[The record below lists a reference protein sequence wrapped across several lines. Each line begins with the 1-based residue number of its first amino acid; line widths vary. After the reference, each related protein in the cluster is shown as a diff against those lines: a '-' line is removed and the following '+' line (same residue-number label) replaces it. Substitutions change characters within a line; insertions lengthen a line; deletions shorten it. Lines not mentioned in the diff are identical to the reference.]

1 MSLKIKKLMPLITR
15 AFPDNFTTS
24 QVKGWEILRIKA
36 SWFFVCFVLFFLIQ
50 TPKKCSPQFFL
61 AWLLLK
67 RAHIA
72 RERDSCLCLPCFV
85 FVFFLAP
92 RLKPGTVLC
101 LSVVAPLA

>member
-24 QVKGWEILRIKA
+24 QVKGWEFCALRQVG
-36 SWFFVCFVLFFLIQ
+36 FLFVLFGFFLIQ
-50 TPKKCSPQFFL
+50 TPKKCSPEFFL